1 MLSSGVRA
9 SATEH
14 DDLRTLQGDN
24 LVTSSQNPARSTL
37 WPPDGRL
44 HVLGKENT
52 TSDPER
58 RHRQRGRATLG
69 SAVSV
74 SYSGD
79 LTAYLQ
85 TTSRTRESRKDTQAW
100 RAKQCVR
107 EWGAGVCT
115 AIRPVRAEQ
124 GVGQQHPSQIR
135 KSHNRGTCQRKFAL
149 QQNSLGQRET
159 SLLIRRID
167 LWLRAIHPPA

>member
-44 HVLGKENT
+44 HVLGEENT

-79 LTAYLQ
+79 LTAFYKHFTHKRVAEGHASLAC
-85 TTSRTRESRKDTQAW
+85 QA
-100 RAKQCVR
+100 
-107 EWGAGVCT
+107 VCT
-115 AIRPVRAEQ
+115 RVGSRGVHRHTASTRGARSRAAAPVSDPQ
-124 GVGQQHPSQIR
+124 KSQSR
-135 KSHNRGTCQRKFAL
+135 NVPKKVCSAAK
-149 QQNSLGQRET
+149 
-159 SLLIRRID
+159 
-167 LWLRAIHPPA
+167 